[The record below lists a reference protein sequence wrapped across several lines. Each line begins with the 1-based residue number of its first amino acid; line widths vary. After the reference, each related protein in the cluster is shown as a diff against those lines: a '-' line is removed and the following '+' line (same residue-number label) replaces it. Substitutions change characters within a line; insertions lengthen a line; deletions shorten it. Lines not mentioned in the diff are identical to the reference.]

1 MTQSRDL
8 TIFRA
13 YEVCKEF
20 EHLTTELESN
30 QITGAEVTALS
41 ENRDKLESFITT
53 LVTIEDEDQIM
64 IDLLAEQIKQAI
76 ARKARMEARKKHVRQ
91 TLCNVM
97 RLCDIKRIT
106 LPNVTI
112 SRSKSAP
119 KVVIENEKDFFFDN
133 PHYYHAQEPKLDRK
147 ELLEDLKLGLIV
159 DGATLARE
167 ETITMRKN

>member
-1 MTQSRDL
+1 MIQSREL

-20 EHLTTELESN
+20 EHLTQSLEGGE
-30 QITGAEVTALS
+30 ITGAEVTALA
-41 ENRDKLESFITT
+41 ENREKLESFITT

-64 IDLLAEQIKQAI
+64 IDLLAEQIKQAV
-76 ARKARMEARKKHVRQ
+76 ARKTRMEARKKHVRQ
-91 TLCNVM
+91 TLCNLM

-112 SRSKSAP
+112 SRTKSAP
-119 KVVIENEKDFFFDN
+119 KVVIENQHDFFCDHPNYFVK
-133 PHYYHAQEPKLDRK
+133 QEPKLDKK

-159 DGATLARE
+159 EGAELVRE
-167 ETITMRKN
+167 ETITVRRT